1 MGYVEDAIVSST
13 RAVEFDRAGKLEVAA
28 YYYREAARL
37 LHIAYTQ
44 GPENDDKP
52 IWRQKSQE
60 YMERA
65 SVIDKQ
71 RRETHQPVIVQSPE
85 QLKLQRCHFLL
96 SQALDAD
103 EAGHK
108 DVAVD
113 LYTKAVELSLNTK
126 KEATDPEIQ
135 SKLTALARQAL
146 ERAEELKGIK
156 HEPKLRNVS
165 ESDEAFAT
173 TPVASTP
180 PTTQRA
186 PKTNTT
192 SSHVTQK
199 RTLHRG
205 SSAHLKVSGKDTYT
219 EEEKKVLLQTSRI
232 NKNEFVPFMSVDLGE
247 RFQYAIPFSDKDGE
261 LALSSKQKHDFDRW
275 VRPEEFCSDP
285 KIIVGN
291 HPDCFSIKQTV
302 VSDCSFVAS
311 LAVSALYEKKFGR
324 RLVTSII
331 YPRNRNKEP
340 IYNPFGK
347 YMIKLHLNGVPRKV
361 IIDDTLPMG
370 RHGQLLCS
378 YSTNKNELWISLLE
392 KAYMKVM
399 GGYDFPGSNS
409 NIDLHALTGWIPE
422 RAAIRPNDPD
432 FNGDSLF
439 TLLLTRLHNGDVLAT
454 VATGDLSE
462 VEAERSGLVPT
473 HAYAVLDVRLVQGK
487 RLVQLKNPWSHVR
500 WRGNYS
506 ELDTAHWTPELRKA
520 LDYDPNSAQMFDNGV
535 FWIDYESILRFYDV
549 FYLNWNPQMFSY
561 TYCIHQSWSAGVGPI
576 KDAYNI
582 GENPQFCLETTDN
595 KGAVWVLL
603 TRHIT
608 RIDDFRENTEY
619 ITVLVYKNEG
629 NRVYYPNDPPPY
641 IDGVRINSPHYL
653 CKIILSENSPRRFT
667 LVVSQYEKTNTIYY
681 TLRAYATS
689 PFTLAKI
696 ENPYHY
702 SQQISDGQWKGVT
715 AGGCRN
721 HPETYR
727 FNPCYKLEL
736 DSAHNRNYIVIDLK
750 GPKQYQMG
758 IEVTIVSLTDDGV
771 TAPFKSTS
779 SGPYRSGF
787 VVLQLDE
794 VPSGIYH
801 IVPSTFLPNQE
812 GPFFL
817 TVKSSCPFKLTRIN

>member
-13 RAVEFDRAGKLEVAA
+13 RAVEFDRAGKLEVAS

-44 GPENDDKP
+44 GPENDDKS
-52 IWRQKSQE
+52 IWWQKSQE

-65 SVIDKQ
+65 AIIEKQ
-71 RRETHQPVIVQSPE
+71 RQENHQPVVVQSPE

-126 KEATDPEIQ
+126 KEAADPEIQ
-135 SKLTALARQAL
+135 SRLTALARQAL
-146 ERAEELKGIK
+146 ERAEQLKGIK
-156 HEPKLRNVS
+156 HQPKLRNVS
-165 ESDEAFAT
+165 ESDETAT
-173 TPVASTP
+173 TPAASTP
-180 PTTQRA
+180 PTQRA

-199 RTLHRG
+199 PTLHRG
-205 SSAHLKVSGKDTYT
+205 SSAHLKVSGKDTYS

-247 RFQYAIPFSDKDGE
+247 RFQYAMPFSDKDGE
-261 LALSSKQKHDFDRW
+261 LALSTKQRRDFNHW
-275 VRPEEFCSDP
+275 ARPEEFCSDP

-331 YPRNRNKEP
+331 YPRNRSKEP

-370 RHGQLLCS
+370 QHRQLLCS
-378 YSTNKNELWISLLE
+378 FSTNKNELWISLLE

-422 RAAIRPNDPD
+422 RAAIRPNEPD
-432 FNGDSLF
+432 FNADSLF
-439 TLLLTRLHNGDVLAT
+439 TLLLTRLHKGDVLAT

-462 VEAERSGLVPT
+462 AQAERSGLVPT

-582 GENPQFCLETTDN
+582 GENPQFRLETTDN
-595 KGAVWVLL
+595 QGAVWVLL

-653 CKIILSENSPRRFT
+653 CKIVLTESSPRRFT

-721 HPETYR
+721 HPDTYR

-736 DSAHNRNYIVIDLK
+736 DSAYNKNYIVIDLK

-758 IEVTIVSLTDDGV
+758 VEVTIVSLTDDDI

-779 SGPYRSGF
+779 SGAYRSGF
-787 VVLQLDE
+787 VVLHLDE
-794 VPSGIYH
+794 VPSGVYH

-817 TVKSSCPFKLTRIN
+817 TVKASCPFKLTRIN